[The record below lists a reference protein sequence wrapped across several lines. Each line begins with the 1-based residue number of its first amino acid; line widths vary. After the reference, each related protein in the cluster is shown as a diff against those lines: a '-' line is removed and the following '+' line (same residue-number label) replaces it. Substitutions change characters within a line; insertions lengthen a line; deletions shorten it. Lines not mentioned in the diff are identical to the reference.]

1 MTNDN
6 RRDRSTRN
14 IQDVINLITAALVF
28 VSPWA
33 LGFAA
38 DSRAAWTAWAAGVV
52 IAAMAIAALLQF
64 AEWEEW
70 VALVVGVAL
79 AVSPWVLGFAMIH
92 SAAIVCAVLG
102 IVVVLSSISGIW
114 TVHQQPSIPAKL

>member
-14 IQDVINLITAALVF
+14 IQDVINLISGALIF

-33 LGFAA
+33 LGFAT
-38 DSRAAWTAWAAGVV
+38 DSRAAWTAWVAGVV
-52 IAAMAIAALLQF
+52 IAAMAIAALFQF

-70 VALVVGVAL
+70 VALIVGVGV

-92 SAAIVCAVLG
+92 SAAIVYAAIG

-114 TVHQQPSIPAKL
+114 TVHQQPSILAKR